1 MSHEHKYVFAA
12 LVAALALTPVLAD
25 AQSSGDIPRTA
36 WGDPDIGGVWD
47 YSSITPMVRPE
58 KYGEREFLTEEEVAE
73 LENGAIERDR
83 SAAEAP
89 PAGRAEAG
97 DQAGAN
103 GHSFVWGLELG
114 TDYTEDR
121 RTSRIIDPPNGRY
134 PEMTE
139 WGKADAAMRYGFSE
153 TVPADHYTDRGYG
166 DRCMAI
172 HGMPISPLPYNSF
185 MQFFQTP
192 DHVGI
197 FSEAF
202 GRWRIVP
209 IDDRPHGTL
218 KQWMGD
224 TRGRWEGNTL
234 VVETTNFSHYLQQAG
249 AGRNI
254 RSLVEKFTRVS
265 PGVIRYEYTVDDPVK
280 WASPWTSSITFRKT
294 DLPVYE
300 LACHE
305 GNYAIANIL
314 RGGRAYEGTPDEV
327 EFEPGKICWDCEP
340 VLPVP

>member
-1 MSHEHKYVFAA
+1 MSVGQKYGLAV
-12 LVAALALTPVLAD
+12 LVAALALTPFAAA
-25 AQSSGDIPRTA
+25 AQSSADIPRTA

-47 YSSITPMVRPE
+47 YASITPMVRPE
-58 KYGEREFLTEEEVAE
+58 KYGDREFLTEEEVAE
-73 LENGAIERDR
+73 LEAGAIERDR

-89 PAGRAEAG
+89 STRAEKG
-97 DQAGAN
+97 DRGGASS
-103 GHSFVWGLELG
+103 HSFVWGLELG

-134 PEMTE
+134 PELTE
-139 WGKADAAMRYGFSE
+139 WAKADAAMRYGFNDDS
-153 TVPADHYTDRGYG
+153 PADDYTDRGYG

-192 DHVGI
+192 DHVAI
-197 FSEAF
+197 YSEAF

-209 IDDRPHGTL
+209 LDDRPHGAL
-218 KQWMGD
+218 RQWMGD

-249 AGRNI
+249 SGRNM

-265 PGVIRYEYTVDDPVK
+265 PGIIRYDYTVDDPVK
-280 WASPWTSSITFRKT
+280 WVSPWTSSITFRKT
-294 DLPVYE
+294 DFPVYE

-314 RGGRAYEGTPDEV
+314 RGARALDGTPDEPV
-327 EFEPGKICWDCEP
+327 HEPGKICWDCEP